1 MLTLL
6 GFAYARRNE
15 QMAMGKRLSGQ
26 LLDISFFSPAFK
38 PTVSPPFK
46 QLSFN
51 AGMTASDQQEV
62 VTVSLSEL
70 PVGSMPPGSNKGRQK
85 KFHRHFKTVSA
96 EERVLNYYSCALVA
110 DILLQGHLYITKN
123 YFAFYSNVFGYV
135 TKLLIPTAS
144 VLKVTK
150 EKTAR
155 IIPNAVGIATLHEKH
170 VFSSLLSR
178 DSTYKLMV
186 QVWKNATA
194 PEIVEIE
201 PIPPATPTPDIEPM
215 ISISASDVSK
225 EEVSPS
231 ESGSNQVADDDEE
244 SSLSGSGNDDPP
256 SIVAAKSPVSN
267 FCARNV
273 TVSSTYVPKT
283 ARTPGKFERVRRWAR
298 HHIENMKWH
307 ELLLLTSTLLL
318 LVLFLSAAFLLY
330 RINAIQAQ
338 FNSNPV
344 ISSRDD
350 VYREIMKWQVH
361 LHSKSSN
368 EVQQFLNSN
377 LNQIAKVRQSL
388 EALTV
393 LVTSDGEGRL
403 RKRRYHQGILD
414 PNS

>member
-1 MLTLL
+1 MPNGVEAQLRKSNSSNISTDDTNSS
-6 GFAYARRNE
+6 NE
-15 QMAMGKRLSGQ
+15 KAGGKS
-26 LLDISFFSPAFK
+26 
-38 PTVSPPFK
+38 PTVAGPPFK
-46 QLSFN
+46 QFSVT
-51 AGMTASDQQEV
+51 GMTASDQQEV

-201 PIPPATPTPDIEPM
+201 PIPLPTPTLDLDPL
-215 ISISASDVSK
+215 SISVSDISK
-225 EEVSPS
+225 EEVTPS
-231 ESGSNQVADDDEE
+231 ESGSNLVADEDEE
-244 SSLSGSGNDDPP
+244 SSLSGSGNEDPP
-256 SIVAAKSPVSN
+256 TIIAAKPQVAT
-267 FCARNV
+267 FCTRNI

-283 ARTPGKFERVRRWAR
+283 ASKPSKLERFRGCIKNYIQSV
-298 HHIENMKWH
+298 KWH
-307 ELLLLTSTLLL
+307 ELLLLTSTVLLL
-318 LVLFLSAAFLLY
+318 MLFLSAAFLLY

-338 FNSNPV
+338 FYSNPV

-350 VYREIMKWQVH
+350 VYKEIMKWQVH

-388 EALTV
+388 EALTL
-393 LVTSDGEGRL
+393 LVTSDSEGRL
-403 RKRRYHQGILD
+403 RKRHHSGILD